1 MDGSADQ
8 KKVTMKIYTKT
19 GDGGETG
26 LPGGTRVEKRSAL
39 PEACGAV
46 DELNSCIGVA
56 RVEALPQDLDAIL
69 ESIQHRLLAAGAEL
83 ADVEGISSGCRQIGP
98 EQVETLEAVIDRHQ
112 EALPLLESF
121 VVPGGTRVSA
131 ALHHART
138 VCRRAERRVVAL
150 HRDGQRKVSP
160 VLIKYLN
167 RLSDMLFVFARVAN
181 AEAGVG
187 DIAWKKL
194 GEQS

>member
-1 MDGSADQ
+1 
-8 KKVTMKIYTKT
+8 MKIYTKT

-26 LPGGTRVEKRSAL
+26 LPGGSRVEKSSAL
-39 PEACGAV
+39 PEACGAA

-56 RVEALPQDLDAIL
+56 RAEVPPQDLDAIL
-69 ESIQHRLLAAGAEL
+69 ESVQHRLLAAGAEL
-83 ADVEGISSGCRQIGP
+83 ADIGGVSSGYRQIDP
-98 EQVETLEAVIDRHQ
+98 EQVEALEAVIDRHQ

-150 HRDGQRKVSP
+150 HRGGHREVSP

-167 RLSDMLFVFARVAN
+167 RLSDMLFVLARVVN

-187 DIAWKKL
+187 DIVCQKL
-194 GEQS
+194 GEQ